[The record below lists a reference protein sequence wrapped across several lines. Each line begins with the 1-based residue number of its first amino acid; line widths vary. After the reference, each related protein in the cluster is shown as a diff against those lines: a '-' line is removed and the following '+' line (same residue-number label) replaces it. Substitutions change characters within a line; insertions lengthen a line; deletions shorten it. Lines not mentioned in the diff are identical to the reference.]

1 MAAPK
6 IVTPN
11 IVWNRYAKRL
21 KVRVQWGLLG
31 ARMLIGPGQGRV
43 LCNISH
49 NLGNLTARG
58 MNSCLHVWQF
68 DEDTCQ
74 EVGEVIGLEGVEK
87 WNNRER
93 RGTCSHCARC
103 SKRRLGGACEH
114 WKQWRERLHAYA
126 WCESL

>member
-31 ARMLIGPGQGRV
+31 ARMLISPGQGRV

-58 MNSCLHVWQF
+58 MHNCLHVWQF
-68 DEDTCQ
+68 DGDTCQ
-74 EVGEVIGLEGVEK
+74 EVHQILEVIGLGKEWK
-87 WNNRER
+87 S
-93 RGTCSHCARC
+93 GTVVKGGGPVVSARC
-103 SKRRLGGACEH
+103 SKRRL
-114 WKQWRERLHAYA
+114 
-126 WCESL
+126 